1 MLRRIAAVWSG
12 ESELDYRGGAVL
24 VAGSGIMFSFTA
36 LFFRAIESATDW
48 QFLAVRATGALAAM
62 LVITA
67 LRAGRRPVPFHIIGW
82 RTGLAGVL
90 LGAMSVLYILAFART
105 SVATVT
111 FLLAAGPLSGAFFG
125 RIMLGERLH
134 RSTVIAIVIAAAGI
148 AVMAMR
154 GVDAGRV
161 DGFVLAA
168 VIPAILGLYNVLV
181 RSTPKVDPVIPAIIS
196 NSLVI
201 PLTVVVAWSSTGLNM
216 PLRDAA
222 LGFLAGF
229 ILIGVGLPLY
239 NLGHRSVPTAQIS
252 LLVMSEVVLAPLWVL
267 MWPGETPAAATLIG
281 GALVIGAVV
290 YQIASVDRVPLRQ
303 PTV

>member
-1 MLRRIAAVWSG
+1 VLRRIAAVWSG

-216 PLRDAA
+216 PLRDAT

-252 LLVMSEVVLAPLWVL
+252 LLVMSEVVLAPLWVWI
-267 MWPGETPAAATLIG
+267 WPGETPAAATLIG

>member
-216 PLRDAA
+216 PLRDAT

-252 LLVMSEVVLAPLWVL
+252 LLVMSEVVLAPLWVWI
-267 MWPGETPAAATLIG
+267 WPGETPAAATLIG

>member
-1 MLRRIAAVWSG
+1 MWSG

-62 LVITA
+62 LIITA

-216 PLRDAA
+216 PLRDAT

-252 LLVMSEVVLAPLWVL
+252 LLVMSEVVLAPLWVWI
-267 MWPGETPAAATLIG
+267 WPGEIPAAATLIG

>member
-1 MLRRIAAVWSG
+1 MWSG

-216 PLRDAA
+216 PLRDAT

-252 LLVMSEVVLAPLWVL
+252 LLVMSEVVLAPLWVWI
-267 MWPGETPAAATLIG
+267 WPGETPAAATLIG

>member
-62 LVITA
+62 LIITA

-216 PLRDAA
+216 PLRDAT

-252 LLVMSEVVLAPLWVL
+252 LLVMSEVVLAPLWVWI
-267 MWPGETPAAATLIG
+267 WPGEIPAAATLIG

>member
-1 MLRRIAAVWSG
+1 VWSG

-216 PLRDAA
+216 PLRDAT

-252 LLVMSEVVLAPLWVL
+252 LLVMSEVVLAPLWVWI
-267 MWPGETPAAATLIG
+267 WPGETPAAAMLIG

>member
-1 MLRRIAAVWSG
+1 VLRRIAAVWSG

-48 QFLAVRATGALAAM
+48 QFLLVRAAGALAAM

-125 RIMLGERLH
+125 RLMLGERLH
-134 RSTVIAIVIAAAGI
+134 RSTVIAIAIAAVGI
-148 AVMAMR
+148 AVMAVR

-229 ILIGVGLPLY
+229 VLIGVGLPLY

-252 LLVMSEVVLAPLWVL
+252 LLIMTEVVLAPLWVWI
-267 MWPGETPAAATLIG
+267 WPGETPSAVTLIG

>member
-111 FLLAAGPLSGAFFG
+111 FLLAAGPLSGAYFG

-229 ILIGVGLPLY
+229 VLIGVGLPLY

-252 LLVMSEVVLAPLWVL
+252 LLVMSEVVLAPLWVWI
-267 MWPGETPAAATLIG
+267 WPGETPAAATLIG

>member
-125 RIMLGERLH
+125 RIMLAERLH

-252 LLVMSEVVLAPLWVL
+252 LLVMSEVVLAPLWVW

>member
-12 ESELDYRGGAVL
+12 EVELDYRTGAVL
-24 VAGSGIMFSFTA
+24 CAGSGLMFSFTA
-36 LFFRAIESATDW
+36 LFLRAIDSATDW
-48 QFLAVRATGALAAM
+48 QFLAVRAVGALTAM

-67 LRAGRRPVPFHIIGW
+67 LRAGRRPVPFHVIGW

-90 LGAMSVLYILAFART
+90 LASMSVLYILALTRT

-125 RIMLGERLH
+125 RVMLGERLN
-134 RSTVIAIVIAAAGI
+134 RATVIAILIAAIGI
-148 AVMAMR
+148 LVMALR
-154 GVDAGRV
+154 GIDTGKV
-161 DGFVLAA
+161 DGFLLAS

-181 RSTPKVDPVIPAIIS
+181 RSTPNVDPVIPAIIS

-201 PLTVVVAWSSTGLNM
+201 PITVVVLLAGSGLSM
-216 PLRDAA
+216 SVRDAA
-222 LGFLAGF
+222 IGFLAGF
-229 ILIGVGLPLY
+229 ILIGIGLPLF

-252 LLVMSEVVLAPLWVL
+252 LLNMTEVVLAPLWVWI
-267 MWPGETPAAATLIG
+267 WPGETPAGATLVG

-290 YQIASVDRVPLRQ
+290 FQISAADRVPLRQ
-303 PTV
+303 PAV

>member
-1 MLRRIAAVWSG
+1 MWSG

-62 LVITA
+62 LIITA

-216 PLRDAA
+216 PLRDAT

-252 LLVMSEVVLAPLWVL
+252 LLVMSEVVLAPLWVWI
-267 MWPGETPAAATLIG
+267 WPGETPAAATLIG